1 MVLLGWFLVVLGF
14 LFILLAFA
22 GAASEFIQ
30 GQWNK
35 LTVEKG
41 FAAEKI
47 EALAKL
53 TNALTG
59 LLKALF
65 TGPRWFLS
73 FIVGVFLVYA
83 GSRLQAGLQL
93 FPFLD

>member
-1 MVLLGWFLVVLGF
+1 MVILGWLFVVLGL

-30 GQWNK
+30 GQWKK
-35 LTVEKG
+35 LTAEKG

-47 EALAKL
+47 EALTKL
-53 TNALTG
+53 TSALTG
-59 LLKALF
+59 LLKVLF

-73 FIVGVFLVYA
+73 FLVGMFLVYA
-83 GSRLQAGLQL
+83 GLRLQAGLSL
-93 FPFLD
+93 FPF